1 MATAVAVKVDARA
14 RSIDLAEARGETVCS
29 WHARSIGL
37 TLDGANGEGDL
48 VNAAW
53 RVASAS
59 SDAVYTVTY
68 TAAGDHGDHAEC
80 ECRSAQYGRPCWH
93 VGLALMMG
101 RYLAQMY
108 SAAGRAEAE
117 RTYRRDLA
125 HEGNARALGF

>member
-1 MATAVAVKVDARA
+1 MATAMVTRIDQRA
-14 RSIDLAEARGETVCS
+14 RSIELAEARGETVCS
-29 WHARSIGL
+29 WHARSIGY
-37 TLDGANGEGDL
+37 TLGEGGDL

-59 SDAVYTVTY
+59 SDAVYVVTY
-68 TAAGDHGDHAEC
+68 IAAGDHADYAAC

-93 VGLALMMG
+93 AGLALMMG
-101 RYLAQMY
+101 RYLARMY

-117 RTYRRDLA
+117 RAYRRDLA